1 MWELVKAG
9 GVLMLPLVICSIAM
23 CAIIIERCIRLR
35 LDKIAP
41 ASLMTQINKHLRAD
55 TLNSQAIAKLKQ
67 NSILGDMLATGLE
80 NRTHG
85 FQFSENQMQTRANE
99 LIHQLEKN
107 LNFLGTIGA
116 IAPLLGLLGTVIG
129 IIAAFMAVNAGGVT
143 DPAMLAAGVSQAL
156 ITTAAGMVVAIPALI
171 AYRYF
176 QRKIADIA
184 MLFET
189 RGNQLLS
196 MLFYQ
201 DVAASELSVNHTLQ
215 QPDQGLHYEAS

>member
-1 MWELVKAG
+1 MDTVKLLKETSNERISEYVKHHPNATYVEGCTGIWTLPCNIALPCATQNEIDATCAEELVKN
-9 GVLMLPLVICSIAM
+9 GVNIIAEGANM
-23 CAIIIERCIRLR
+23 PSTEEAIEIFHKNDIIF
-35 LDKIAP
+35 AP
-41 ASLMTQINKHLRAD
+41 A
-55 TLNSQAIAKLKQ
+55 
-67 NSILGDMLATGLE
+67 
-80 NRTHG
+80 
-85 FQFSENQMQTRANE
+85 
-99 LIHQLEKN
+99 
-107 LNFLGTIGA
+107 
-116 IAPLLGLLGTVIG
+116 
-129 IIAAFMAVNAGGVT
+129 MAVNAGGVT

-176 QRKIADIA
+176 QRKIVDIA

-201 DVAASELSVNHTLQ
+201 DVPVSELHVNHTLQ

>member
-9 GVLMLPLVICSIAM
+9 GVLMLPLILCSIAM
-23 CAIIIERCIRLR
+23 CAIIIERAIRLR

-41 ASLMTQINKHLRAD
+41 ATLMTQVNKQLRAD
-55 TLNSQAIAKLKQ
+55 TLNAQSIVKLQQ
-67 NSILGDMLATGLE
+67 NSVLGDLLATGIQS
-80 NRTHG
+80 RAHG
-85 FQFSENQMQTRANE
+85 FQFTENQMQTRANE

-129 IIAAFMAVNAGGVT
+129 IIGAFMAVNAGGVT

-156 ITTAAGMVVAIPALI
+156 ITTAAGMVVAIPALV

-176 QRKIADIA
+176 QRRIVDIA
-184 MLFET
+184 MLLET

-201 DVAASELSVNHTLQ
+201 DMPASELSVNHTLQ